1 MTETRANYRTAR
13 LVAVVAGLLG
23 TALAVLTPLLPVTQ
37 TTAQLN
43 WPQNG
48 VLNSVTAPLISYVA
62 TDLDISVPCRRRAS
76 STHRARRCCCP
87 PSQAGAQGGRPRPAD
102 PRRANDDLVVVVRNT
117 PVVVAPLSR
126 CSARSARG

>member
-62 TDLDISVPCRRRAS
+62 TDLDISVPCRAALAS
-76 STHRARRCCCP
+76 TGRARRCCCP
-87 PSQAGAQGGRPRPAD
+87 PSPSRH
-102 PRRANDDLVVVVRNT
+102 PRRSTA
-117 PVVVAPLSR
+117 A
-126 CSARSARG
+126 C